1 MGLARLSTS
10 FLLKD
15 ELGLSPATVAALT
28 GIALIPWTIKPL
40 YGWLSDTLPIA
51 NSHRRSYLA
60 LAGLLG
66 GAAWLYLAW
75 AAETVPQVIGAM
87 LAGSLSLAVADV
99 IADALIVTWSRQ
111 MDQSGSLQ
119 SLSWGA
125 TALGGLLT
133 AYWGGKLLDWYSP
146 QTVFAITA
154 ILPLLVVLATIAID
168 EPTTTAAPKPMAQLS
183 LVWQALRQPRV
194 YLPLAFIFLWQ
205 ATPNS
210 ETAFFYFVTN
220 DLGFG
225 PEFLGRVRL
234 ATSLAALIGVA
245 VFQRYLRG
253 VALTKL
259 FLGLTVASSVLGL
272 TSLILISH
280 TNRLWGIPDTWFSLG
295 DSVILTV
302 AGQLSFMP
310 LLVLAAQ
317 LCPPGIEATL
327 FALLMSVLNLAGL
340 LSQELG
346 ALLMELLGITETQFD
361 QLWLLVL
368 ITNLSSLLPLP
379 LLGWLEPTP
388 PVAIATSERET
399 TLV

>member
-1 MGLARLSTS
+1 
-10 FLLKD
+10 
-15 ELGLSPATVAALT
+15 
-28 GIALIPWTIKPL
+28 
-40 YGWLSDTLPIA
+40 
-51 NSHRRSYLA
+51 
-60 LAGLLG
+60 
-66 GAAWLYLAW
+66 
-75 AAETVPQVIGAM
+75 M